1 MPKLI
6 LKCDSCGEAILQP
19 YDEDKVQRCPS
30 CGRIT
35 SLNVVDLSD
44 RPDILRRLD
53 SIKSEPPALRRKKV
67 DI

>member
-6 LKCDSCGEAILQP
+6 LRCDGCGEAILQP
-19 YDEDKVQRCPS
+19 YDENKVQRCPS

-35 SLNVVDLSD
+35 SLNVVDLSA

-53 SIKSEPPALRRKKV
+53 SIKTERPLRRKKV

>member
-6 LKCDSCGEAILQP
+6 LRCDTCGEAILQP
-19 YDEDKVQRCPS
+19 YDESKVQRCPG
-30 CGRIT
+30 CGRIA
-35 SLNVVDLSD
+35 SLNIVDLSD

-53 SIKSEPPALRRKKV
+53 SIKTERPLRRKKV

>member
-6 LKCDSCGEAILQP
+6 LQCNSCGEAILQP
-19 YDEDKVQRCPS
+19 YDETKVQRCPS

-53 SIKSEPPALRRKKV
+53 SIKAERPPRPKKI